1 MLASRRREYSS
12 KVEQVTVNHS
22 VKVRFLLFPQIQI
35 IMKLSAIDVLTQI
48 ENLLFTNYVRFT
60 SIIDYDDEVMDI
72 RYQLN
77 LSTCIGNLVQ
87 KKLEALIQDMIEPSI
102 ETCTFSYNLN
112 KGVISVRT
120 KFDQDIIDLFFT
132 DSERKTIINFDD
144 YDRVNIS

>member
-1 MLASRRREYSS
+1 
-12 KVEQVTVNHS
+12 
-22 VKVRFLLFPQIQI
+22 
-35 IMKLSAIDVLTQI
+35 MKLSAIDVLTQI

-60 SIIDYDDEVMDI
+60 STIEYNDEIANI

-77 LSTCIGNLVQ
+77 LSTCIGDLVQ
-87 KKLEALIQDMIEPSI
+87 KKLEILVQSMFEPAR

-132 DSERKTIINFDD
+132 DSERKTIINFDA
-144 YDRVNIS
+144 

>member
-1 MLASRRREYSS
+1 
-12 KVEQVTVNHS
+12 
-22 VKVRFLLFPQIQI
+22 
-35 IMKLSAIDVLTQI
+35 MKLSAIDVLTQI

-60 SIIDYDDEVMDI
+60 STIEYNDEIAII

-132 DSERKTIINFDD
+132 DSERKTIINFDA
-144 YDRVNIS
+144 

>member
-1 MLASRRREYSS
+1 
-12 KVEQVTVNHS
+12 
-22 VKVRFLLFPQIQI
+22 
-35 IMKLSAIDVLTQI
+35 MKLSAIDVLTQI

-60 SIIDYDDEVMDI
+60 SIIEYDDEVMDI

-77 LSTCIGNLVQ
+77 LSTCMCDLVQ
-87 KKLEALIQDMIEPSI
+87 KKLETLIQEMIEPSI
-102 ETCTFSYNLN
+102 ETCTIHYHTST
-112 KGVISVRT
+112 GVISVRT